1 MDRLRAL
8 FDRAGLQEEEV
19 LILRGVAKQMLLKK
33 NKRFKL

>member
-33 NKRFKL
+33 DKGFKL